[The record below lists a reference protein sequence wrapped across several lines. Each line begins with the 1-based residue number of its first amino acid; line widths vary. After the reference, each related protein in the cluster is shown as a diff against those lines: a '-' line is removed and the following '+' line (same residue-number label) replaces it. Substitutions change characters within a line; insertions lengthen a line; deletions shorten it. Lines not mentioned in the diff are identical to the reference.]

1 MGTIINAISIIFGT
15 IIGLIFKKGI
25 KDKYQLGINQALGL
39 SIALIGLNGVLTNML
54 YVDNN
59 IIKSQY
65 ELILIVSLTIG
76 SFIGNYL
83 DIDKHL
89 NSIGSILENKFNIK
103 GLALGFINASL
114 IFCIG
119 AMAIIGSL
127 NDGIYNDSS
136 ILIVKSML
144 DFVTCIILA
153 SSLGIGVMFSS
164 ISVLV
169 YQGLITISASYLAI
183 YLNDIVLA
191 QICCVGYS
199 LLIMTGLNFMNITKI
214 KVANFLPSIIVVFL
228 LATLF

>member
-1 MGTIINAISIIFGT
+1 MGTIINAISIILGT